1 MLAKYIGNFQY
12 QIGNFQF
19 NISDKTCL
27 NRIKNACK
35 IYWKF
40 PIYYI
45 GKNTRVSKMQS
56 NVQSISEISNL
67 FHMS

>member
-1 MLAKYIGNFQY
+1 MPAKYIGNFQY

-19 NISDKTCL
+19 NISDKIRL

-40 PIYYI
+40 PI
-45 GKNTRVSKMQS
+45 S
-56 NVQSISEISNL
+56 NWKFPI
-67 FHMS
+67 